1 MHSQGDS
8 WKLFAYAR
16 SSRPNSAVIGPMG
29 SASLAIL
36 IAGLSTGSYIFGLD
50 IHARRMRLRGRELAG
65 KVATLLDAQPVDPS

>member
-1 MHSQGDS
+1 
-8 WKLFAYAR
+8 
-16 SSRPNSAVIGPMG
+16 MG